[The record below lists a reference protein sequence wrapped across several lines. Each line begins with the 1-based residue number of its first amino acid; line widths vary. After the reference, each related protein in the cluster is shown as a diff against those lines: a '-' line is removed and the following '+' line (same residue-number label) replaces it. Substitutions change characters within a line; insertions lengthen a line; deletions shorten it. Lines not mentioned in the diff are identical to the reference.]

1 MTPAGRSRQYV
12 REICRRI
19 GEDNIELGNACRGVS
34 LRKARSGQGE
44 EAVGSTAEQAVDG
57 EPVAEEGG
65 NGNEQEERGKEER
78 GRWQV
83 MDSQGKTRCFDEVR
97 KAFFGEV
104 S

>member
-12 REICRRI
+12 GEICRRI
-19 GEDNIELGNACRGVS
+19 GEDKIELGNACRGVS

-44 EAVGSTAEQAVDG
+44 AVGSTAEQAVDG
-57 EPVAEEGG
+57 EPVAGEGG
-65 NGNEQEERGKEER
+65 NGIKEGENGKEER

-97 KAFFGEV
+97 KAFICEV